1 MSLRKS
7 ELTEKLNE
15 LKRRMKTK
23 QEDIAQEWKIA
34 QREWR
39 IRQTKLKSDLKRTG
53 NELSLGWDEVQEKTK
68 AKVDDWLDKLDAKEL
83 EELIGHFREDLA
95 DLELLPE
102 GAVLR
107 QLPARRPL
115 SMSLEETLQ
124 KRSTHRDFS
133 GETIPEDQL
142 AAILW
147 ACDGVN
153 GKNGRRTTP
162 SAMNWQDVSVYVVQ
176 ANGIW
181 KYLPKRN
188 VLLFIEGKD
197 HRGDFGEIKPWL
209 KLASQHL
216 VFVSDGRKLET
227 LATKLVDKAFDVN
240 LAMGEWGERVR
251 ALNVGVKI
259 QAVYLACSALG
270 VGCAYRLLINENK
283 ARQLLKLSESEKIM
297 AICSIGDRP
306 ESLLDHTI

>member
-95 DLELLPE
+95 DLEPLPE

-162 SAMNWQDVSVYVVQ
+162 SAMNWQDVSVYVV
-176 ANGIW
+176 
-181 KYLPKRN
+181 
-188 VLLFIEGKD
+188 
-197 HRGDFGEIKPWL
+197 
-209 KLASQHL
+209 
-216 VFVSDGRKLET
+216 
-227 LATKLVDKAFDVN
+227 
-240 LAMGEWGERVR
+240 
-251 ALNVGVKI
+251 
-259 QAVYLACSALG
+259 
-270 VGCAYRLLINENK
+270 
-283 ARQLLKLSESEKIM
+283 
-297 AICSIGDRP
+297 
-306 ESLLDHTI
+306 